1 MTASSA
7 LRSAVA
13 PSRERAEH
21 ELDLLEGAIAQVAS
35 GVASRVVLV
44 LAGDEPLVDRARPR
58 TGRRAVLLREALG
71 ADGGRE
77 IVVEPAP

>member
-1 MTASSA
+1 MTALSV
-7 LRSAVA
+7 LRLAVA

-21 ELDLLEGAIAQVAS
+21 ELDLLEGAIGQVAS

-44 LAGDEPLVDRARPR
+44 LAGDEPIVDRARPT
-58 TGRRAVLLREALG
+58 TGRRAVLLREAVRAG
-71 ADGGRE
+71 GGRE